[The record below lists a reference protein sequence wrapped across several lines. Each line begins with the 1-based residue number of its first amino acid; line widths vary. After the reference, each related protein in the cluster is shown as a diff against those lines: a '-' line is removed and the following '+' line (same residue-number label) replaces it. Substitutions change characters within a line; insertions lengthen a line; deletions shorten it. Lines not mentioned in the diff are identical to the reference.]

1 MAPKHLILIIKAP
14 YIIPG
19 SAVACV
25 ASLGCMTQHG
35 LRRFRVEI
43 RLSSILG
50 LVGLR
55 VYEAEAE
62 VGDNDCDDDRD

>member
-1 MAPKHLILIIKAP
+1 
-14 YIIPG
+14 
-19 SAVACV
+19 
-25 ASLGCMTQHG
+25 MTQHG

-62 VGDNDCDDDRD
+62 VDDNDCDDDRD